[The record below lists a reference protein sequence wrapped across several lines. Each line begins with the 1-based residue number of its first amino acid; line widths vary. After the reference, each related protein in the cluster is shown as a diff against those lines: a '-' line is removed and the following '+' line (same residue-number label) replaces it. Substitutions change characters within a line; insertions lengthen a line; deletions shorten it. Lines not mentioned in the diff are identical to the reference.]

1 KLRSVVPVLRCK
13 GITLCGVAFG
23 RRPERSEGRLD
34 LHRRVLGA
42 LRQAPGVEAAS
53 VIAARPLGDGGMDE
67 SAAPVEGNGPESR
80 HLFENVVGPGYFQ
93 TAGTQVLAG
102 REFSQFDRLGA
113 TPVCIL
119 NEAAA
124 IFFFP

>member
-1 KLRSVVPVLRCK
+1 ML
-13 GITLCGVAFG
+13 
-23 RRPERSEGRLD
+23 E
-34 LHRRVLGA
+34 A
-42 LRQAPGVEAAS
+42 LRQALGVEAAS

-124 IFFFP
+124 SFFFPRQSALGKQDRKSTRLNSSHGYISYAVFCLNK